1 MDTKKIGEFL
11 KVLRKERG
19 LTQEQLAEIVGVDFR
34 YISFIENARSFPSCE
49 LIEKLSN
56 ALNVD
61 YADLFSFDEALSRQH
76 YEMQLF
82 ELVKLLDDKNLKILL
97 KVAKDLI

>member
-1 MDTKKIGEFL
+1 MDTKKIGAFL
-11 KVLRKERG
+11 KQCRKEKN

-49 LIEKLSN
+49 LIEKLSE

-61 YADLFSFDEALSRQH
+61 YSDLFSFDENLSRQQ
-76 YEMQLF
+76 YEMQLL
-82 ELVKLLDDKNLKILL
+82 EIVKLLDDKNLKTLL
-97 KVAKDLI
+97 KIAKDLV

>member
-1 MDTKKIGEFL
+1 MFKQKFAENLKKI
-11 KVLRKERG
+11 RKSRK

-61 YADLFSFDEALSRQH
+61 YADLFSYKTLHGSNRSGLDFYCSLGLGNRRITAAFDRR
-76 YEMQLF
+76 
-82 ELVKLLDDKNLKILL
+82 NR
-97 KVAKDLI
+97 

>member
-1 MDTKKIGEFL
+1 MFKQKFAENLKKI
-11 KVLRKERG
+11 RKSRK

-61 YADLFSFDEALSRQH
+61 YADLFSFDEA
-76 YEMQLF
+76 
-82 ELVKLLDDKNLKILL
+82 
-97 KVAKDLI
+97 